1 MEKIKAVFNG
11 SFDALENIKISPFS
25 RAYTFSDS
33 VYEVVPFFNSKAI
46 AYEDHIE
53 RLKNSSKSL
62 SIDID
67 IKNAA
72 DEINKHVGS
81 NKAFA
86 IPASISETEQLEY
99 LVKKTIEK
107 LGQIDVL
114 VCNAATNPFMGSMLD
129 MPIEKFDKVMSN
141 NIKSNQ
147 ILCNLV
153 LPGMVERSDGSII
166 IISSIGGLKGSNIL
180 GAYNIS
186 KAADIM
192 MVKNIAAEFGKNN
205 IRANSIAPGL
215 IKTDFAKALW
225 ENPDILKAV
234 LGNTPMQ
241 RIGEPDEIAG
251 AAVMLSSKA
260 GEYINGQTIVIDGG
274 TTIV

>member
-1 MEKIKAVFNG
+1 MSLFN
-11 SFDALENIKISPFS
+11 
-25 RAYTFSDS
+25 
-33 VYEVVPFFNSKAI
+33 
-46 AYEDHIE
+46 
-53 RLKNSSKSL
+53 LKNKSILITGSSRGIGKSIAMQCAVHGANVII
-62 SIDID
+62 SSR
-67 IKNAA
+67 KA
-72 DEINKHVGS
+72 DACDATANEINKHVGS

-225 ENPDILKAV
+225 ENPDVLKAV

-251 AAVMLSSKA
+251 VAVMLASKA

>member
-1 MEKIKAVFNG
+1 MSLFNFNNTSILITG
-11 SFDALENIKISPFS
+11 SS
-25 RAYTFSDS
+25 R
-33 VYEVVPFFNSKAI
+33 VIGKAI
-46 AYEDHIE
+46 AMQCAIHGANVII
-53 RLKNSSKSL
+53 SSRKA
-62 SIDID
+62 DACD
-67 IKNAA
+67 ATA

-251 AAVMLSSKA
+251 VAVMLASKA